1 MKKLLGFLILVLS
14 FFKATSQGIP
24 QWNEFKDPSGFFMLK
39 YPSKWVVNQEESTV
53 FIFSKQLTD
62 IKGRFYLKNLS
73 DQNTDSAFIANYFN
87 RIKLQNPDAKI
98 TVSSEKQTLSYRQ
111 NIKRDGQDIAR
122 FYWVIQFKNILFE
135 TYYEVPDILIRDQ
148 DKSVKEEMMW
158 VMELLD
164 SIKYL

>member
-1 MKKLLGFLILVLS
+1 MKKLLGFLVLILS
-14 FFKATSQGIP
+14 FFNGSSQGVP

-39 YPSKWVVNQEESTV
+39 YPSDWVVNQQESTL
-53 FIFSKQLTD
+53 FIFSKQLTE
-62 IKGRFYLKNLS
+62 IKGRFILKNLS
-73 DQNTDSAFIANYFN
+73 DQNTDSAFTAGFFN

-98 TVSSEKQTLSYRQ
+98 TFSGDKQTLSYRQ

-122 FYWVIQFKNILFE
+122 FYWVIYYKNILFE
-135 TYYEVPDILIRDQ
+135 TYYEVPDNLIRDQ

-158 VMELLD
+158 VMELLS